1 MRHRIGYKPLGRKA
15 SHRKALH
22 RNLAISLFRY
32 ERVKTTRQ
40 KARDIR
46 RTAEKMITR
55 AKVDSVHNRRILR
68 KSIHDPEILAK
79 LFTDIAPRFAE
90 RPGGYT
96 RILKLGRRQG
106 DAAEMVILELVERK
120 EIVRE
125 KPKASPK
132 VEKEPEAE
140 KKPKVEKEP
149 EAEKKPK
156 AEKEPEAEKKPKAEK
171 KPETEPEQADAPV
184 EEEAVE
190 SK

>member
-22 RNLAISLFRY
+22 KNLAISLFRY

-46 RTAEKMITR
+46 RTAEKLITR
-55 AKVDSVHNRRILR
+55 AKVDTVHNRRIVR

-125 KPKASPK
+125 KPKTAQK
-132 VEKEPEAE
+132 AEKEPEV
-140 KKPKVEKEP
+140 KTKPKVEKEP
-149 EAEKKPK
+149 ASDKKPK
-156 AEKEPEAEKKPKAEK
+156 VESEQNSTVA
-171 KPETEPEQADAPV
+171 PEQTDAPV
-184 EEEAVE
+184 EEAVE